1 MKGWNKQKHC
11 AWTRFAQTYPRALC
25 KILATALLIDCGL
38 LPNRRHVLL
47 SSISRCQHCR
57 IGEAKNPGPRR
68 VLAQQRDVEQLRN
81 FTLVNEGTASLGNQV
96 WKSFQRWLAS
106 EFSSAAVS
114 SLQRSGEVLG
124 LLVVEFGRYL
134 YASGQSIYLM
144 RQLVTH
150 IQRVDPP
157 KRPHLYE
164 AWRLISNG
172 NPLNQLCIALQCPS

>member
-1 MKGWNKQKHC
+1 MNHAMTQPVAEGK
-11 AWTRFAQTYPRALC
+11 
-25 KILATALLIDCGL
+25 
-38 LPNRRHVLL
+38 NRRGGEVLHQKEDDKDCHFEYL
-47 SSISRCQHCR
+47 YTCHLVQFYGHLNLHLDTFFTLCQSFFTFL
-57 IGEAKNPGPRR
+57 RR
-68 VLAQQRDVEQLRN
+68 VLAQQRDVEQPRN

-106 EFSSAAVS
+106 DFSSAAVS